1 MLLYKKPINFLLYL
15 LDIMPRYLRKA
26 TLLAILK
33 QDGSLIFEHVI
44 QIDLKFL
51 SNVSLILKK
60 HTNFLFESLIEI
72 AGLHKPSL
80 LKSYELDYFLLSLE
94 YNSRIR
100 IKVLFAENE
109 LVDSLTSVFPSSNWL
124 ERECW
129 DMFGIFFKNHL
140 DLRRILTDY
149 GFNLFPLRKDFPV
162 YGYVQLRYDD
172 QSHSLVYEPVSFSQ
186 EFRVYEFKS
195 PWEQTK

>member
-1 MLLYKKPINFLLYL
+1 MFAYKNSINFLLYV
-15 LDIMPRYLRKA
+15 IEVMPRYLRKVNIL
-26 TLLAILK
+26 TILK
-33 QDGSLIFEHVI
+33 NDGSLLFEYII
-44 QIDLKFL
+44 QPYSNFL
-51 SNVSLILKK
+51 LNICYILKK
-60 HTNFLFESLIEI
+60 HTVFLFESLIEI
-72 AGLHKPSL
+72 AATHKPYL
-80 LKSYELDYFLLSLE
+80 EKSYELNYFLLSLE

-100 IKVLFAENE
+100 LKIAFSEEQIL
-109 LVDSLTSVFPSSNWL
+109 DSLTSIFPSSNWL

-129 DMFGIFFKNHL
+129 DMFGIFFKNHI

-172 QSHSLVYEPVSFSQ
+172 QSRSLVYEPISFSQ

-195 PWEQTK
+195 PWEYTK